1 MQTESNVSMYEYSN
15 YFYFFDIKNYYKRI
29 YQNFD
34 MNFHR
39 HNGIVEIMYIN
50 YGEIDVIY
58 TDPNTGMPTTTTIS
72 TGEYI
77 VIDSGIEHK
86 ISVGDKKSQILN
98 IELIFSKPVPPLD
111 LSVKTLI
118 DNSPDV
124 YHFFSEKKR
133 IFTLSDTSNVGPQI
147 TMIIKYLLSGENP
160 ENTESKRSLP
170 MDFYIAALISQI
182 AENYI
187 RENYMPNFSGVKY
200 LRTAIKFIAEKYS
213 HPISVKEV
221 AEIAGVSQ
229 NYLNKLFNEKFTMS
243 INEYINHVRI
253 FKAKL
258 LLEKTNM
265 SVSDLAL
272 QVGYNNKQNFNKN
285 FIKAVGLTPRSYKK
299 YIGAKDNF
307 HWED

>member
-1 MQTESNVSMYEYSN
+1 
-15 YFYFFDIKNYYKRI
+15 
-29 YQNFD
+29 
-34 MNFHR
+34 
-39 HNGIVEIMYIN
+39 
-50 YGEIDVIY
+50 
-58 TDPNTGMPTTTTIS
+58 
-72 TGEYI
+72 
-77 VIDSGIEHK
+77 
-86 ISVGDKKSQILN
+86 
-98 IELIFSKPVPPLD
+98 
-111 LSVKTLI
+111 
-118 DNSPDV
+118 
-124 YHFFSEKKR
+124 
-133 IFTLSDTSNVGPQI
+133 
-147 TMIIKYLLSGENP
+147 
-160 ENTESKRSLP
+160 

-200 LRTAIKFIAEKYS
+200 LRIAIKFIAEKYS
-213 HPISVKEV
+213 HSISVKEV

-229 NYLNKLFNEKFTMS
+229 NYLNKLFNEKFSMS